1 MFDAVT
7 PLCKSCIRNLIY
19 VIKDSDGSMRESSK
33 YNQNSIMVEE
43 KAFDLD

>member
-1 MFDAVT
+1 MFDAVP